1 MLTERWNMVLGL
13 SGVSTVYYYLK
24 CLPPAI
30 NEFASFQVR
39 IMYHD
44 STIGN
49 AINIVLVRIMFL
61 EEEEVSRGKCH
72 FNRLLKYLVN
82 SQLFVFKCRE
92 VPVSLYN
99 FFRQFVPEEIGL

>member
-1 MLTERWNMVLGL
+1 MVLGL
-13 SGVSTVYYYLK
+13 SEESTVYYLM
-24 CLPPAI
+24 CLPPTI

-61 EEEEVSRGKCH
+61 EEEEVSRIK
-72 FNRLLKYLVN
+72 
-82 SQLFVFKCRE
+82 VF
-92 VPVSLYN
+92 
-99 FFRQFVPEEIGL
+99 